1 MLSMLFF
8 EDYKKK
14 KKQFAAEESEEKI
27 NHPFQPEVIQMQF

>member
-8 EDYKKK
+8 EDYKK